1 MTLPAYGSGSLSLY
15 TINGEFGRGYD
26 LNSYRG
32 TSWYTDAG
40 GSGSF
45 SSYNLG
51 IDQFYSKRVSAPYS
65 ISLSVVNGFSW
76 EAYFGGGSYS
86 EVYFNTNGTITS
98 YDMSGS
104 SVGPSGNWGSPTT
117 GGLGNSYWIRFT
129 RTDSSLGGGSTS
141 TGSTGWMSLDAQR
154 VINVNHAGVYGGGI
168 YSTYSVDIATDSGGS
183 NIVASAT
190 GLYIYLY
197 NEY

>member
-1 MTLPAYGSGSLSLY
+1 MTLASGGSLSLY

-129 RTDSSLGGGSTS
+129 RTDSTLSGGIS
-141 TGSTGWMSLDAQR
+141 TGSTGWMSLDATR
-154 VINVNHAGVYGGGI
+154 TISVVHAGASGGYI
-168 YSTYSVDIATDSGGS
+168 DSTYSVDIATDSGGS
-183 NIVASAT
+183 NIVASST
-190 GLYIYLY
+190 GLYIYLF
-197 NEY
+197 NEF